1 MIVLQCGPVYPTPSK
16 LSIQLSQPPTSFPS
30 PSALLCSSKSKFK
43 LKASFKCS
51 CTQNED
57 THEASYQ
64 GFSVLARDIPW
75 DTGSVW
81 TTMAFY
87 MFNLHIPLS
96 FGGLSVVTWILHEP
110 HLDPQTEVLS
120 LLVVQILEFIATL
133 FLLQWTAKPKYEFLN
148 LFKAYKLSKERNWLL
163 ASILGFGFL
172 FLLVFLTSILADRLI
187 GSKPVNNPIL
197 KEILL
202 SNDISKAAC
211 VLLYCI
217 VTPVLEET
225 VYRGFLL
232 TSMLPTMKLQQAIF
246 ISSVIFSAAH
256 FSAENFLQL
265 VIIGCVLGSSYCWTG
280 NLSSSIAIHSLY
292 NAMTLMLTLLS

>member
-16 LSIQLSQPPTSFPS
+16 LSVQLSQPLTSFLS
-30 PSALLCSSKSKFK
+30 LSALLCSSKSKSK
-43 LKASFKCS
+43 LSSKASFKCS
-51 CTQNED
+51 CTPNED

-64 GFSVLARDIPW
+64 
-75 DTGSVW
+75 
-81 TTMAFY
+81 
-87 MFNLHIPLS
+87 
-96 FGGLSVVTWILHEP
+96 
-110 HLDPQTEVLS
+110 VLS
-120 LLVVQILEFIATL
+120 LLVVQTLEFIATL
-133 FLLQWTAKPKYEFLN
+133 SLLRWTAKPKYEFVN
-148 LFKAYKLSKERNWLL
+148 FFKANNLSKERNWLL

-187 GSKPVNNPIL
+187 GSKAVNNPIL

-232 TSMLPTMKLQQAIF
+232 TSMLPTMKWQQAIF

-280 NLSSSIAIHSLY
+280 NLSSSIVIHSLY
-292 NAMTLMLTLLS
+292 NAMTLILTLLS